1 LFSRAP
7 DNPLS
12 RAHFWPLELAL
23 GLLPFSLLG
32 QALVWAMFLPLGLHA
47 KADFRQLYTG
57 GYMILTGHASELYDF
72 DAQMRF
78 QQMLFPKA
86 FAAGRLLITH
96 PAFEELIFV
105 PLSLLTYRS
114 AFWIFFAINI
124 AALALTLR
132 LLWTRILPMRERWKW
147 APIMLTASFF
157 PISRALLQ
165 GQDSILVLLLL
176 ACVMVLIERGKLNGA
191 GLILGLG
198 VFRFEIIM
206 PIALLF
212 LLWRQIRLVTG
223 FLISAATAALV
234 SIAIVGLR
242 GAEMYLKYM
251 LAISLKLSSETAM
264 AKYSDSP
271 LEMLNLRGLISALL
285 WNRASHTWIEIS
297 ILVASA
303 LVIAMG
309 WRMKPSISVAIVAAS
324 LVSYHFIAHD
334 ASIWLIPI
342 FLALSGT
349 SISEGAFAAM
359 MLFSPFAAV
368 LIWEFIHSHAYL
380 GAIPLLGLF
389 VVQFLHRGKSETRH
403 SDRIE
408 APPRSA

>member
-1 LFSRAP
+1 
-7 DNPLS
+7 
-12 RAHFWPLELAL
+12 
-23 GLLPFSLLG
+23 
-32 QALVWAMFLPLGLHA
+32 MFLPLGLHA

-57 GYMILTGHASELYDF
+57 GYMIRTGHAAELYDF

-78 QQMLFPKA
+78 QQQLFPEA

-105 PLSLLTYRS
+105 PLSLLPYRS

-124 AALALTLR
+124 SALALALR
-132 LLWTRILPMRERWKW
+132 LLWPRILPMRERWAW
-147 APIMLTASFF
+147 APIMLVASFF

-165 GQDSILVLLLL
+165 GQDSILVLLIL
-176 ACVMVLIERGKLNGA
+176 ASVMVLLERGELTSA
-191 GLILGLG
+191 GLVLGLG
-198 VFRFEIIM
+198 VFRFEIIV

-212 LLWRQIRLVTG
+212 LLWRQIRLVMG
-223 FLISAATAALV
+223 FLVSAASAVLI

-242 GAEMYLKYM
+242 GAAMYVKYM
-251 LAISLKLSSETAM
+251 LAISVKLSSESAM
-264 AKYSDSP
+264 AKYSDTP

-303 LVIAMG
+303 LVIAMA
-309 WRMKPSISVAIVAAS
+309 WRMKPSLSAAVVAAS

-368 LIWEFIHSHAYL
+368 FIWEFIHSHAYL
-380 GAIPLLGLF
+380 GGIPLLGLF
-389 VVQFLHRGKSETRH
+389 IVQFFHRTQTDFPQPG
-403 SDRIE
+403 
-408 APPRSA
+408 P